1 LLILDE
7 PTATL
12 PGDDVQRLFEVI
24 HRLKARGVS
33 ILYVSHHLDEVFE
46 LADRVSVLRDGNLVA
61 STEVKSLD
69 HDGLIELIVGH
80 TLETTSAT
88 DDGNSGNVVL
98 SVRDLAGGT
107 VQGIDFDVHEGE
119 IVGLAGITGSGRENI
134 IGLLTGQMPR
144 DEGDVWVDGTAI
156 KNYAP
161 HHALKSGIAFVPAER
176 ATRGTVGTMTVRENM
191 SLADLKPH
199 FVKGRLRH
207 RKERGETTDWISRL
221 SIKTNG
227 SEALIT
233 SLSGGNQQK
242 VMFSKALRLAPRVFM
257 LDEPTQGIDVGAKD
271 QIHRLVDEAA
281 ANGMATL
288 VASTDTD
295 ELVRLCHRVIVMV
308 DGGISRTL
316 KGDEITTDH
325 IETTQLQS
333 ARRPS

>member
-1 LLILDE
+1 
-7 PTATL
+7 
-12 PGDDVQRLFEVI
+12 
-24 HRLKARGVS
+24 
-33 ILYVSHHLDEVFE
+33 
-46 LADRVSVLRDGNLVA
+46 
-61 STEVKSLD
+61 
-69 HDGLIELIVGH
+69 
-80 TLETTSAT
+80 
-88 DDGNSGNVVL
+88 
-98 SVRDLAGGT
+98 
-107 VQGIDFDVHEGE
+107 
-119 IVGLAGITGSGRENI
+119 
-134 IGLLTGQMPR
+134 
-144 DEGDVWVDGTAI
+144 
-156 KNYAP
+156 
-161 HHALKSGIAFVPAER
+161 
-176 ATRGTVGTMTVRENM
+176 
-191 SLADLKPH
+191 
-199 FVKGRLRH
+199 VKGRLRH